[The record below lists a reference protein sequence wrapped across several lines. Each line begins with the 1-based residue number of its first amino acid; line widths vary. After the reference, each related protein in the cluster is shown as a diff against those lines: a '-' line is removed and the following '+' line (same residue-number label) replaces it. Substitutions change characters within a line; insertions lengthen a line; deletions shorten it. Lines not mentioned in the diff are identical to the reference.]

1 MLRETSF
8 KISKTPPVYQFA
20 GTDKR
25 RKTDKL
31 SDVNVKQVL
40 TRTPVVPRPLLGFP
54 VQVTLVSD

>member
-8 KISKTPPVYQFA
+8 QISKTPPVYQIA

-31 SDVNVKQVL
+31 SDVNVKQVHP
-40 TRTPVVPRPLLGFP
+40 RTPVVPRPLLGFP
-54 VQVTLVSD
+54 VQVSFKLI